1 MDTVFHKNLITM
13 RYHYAINKIKVKKL
27 EASEEAIYS
36 LCRTDIIFANATS
49 RQALGYEGQ
58 QPESEQALCF

>member
-13 RYHYAINKIKVKKL
+13 RCDKFNKGEKL